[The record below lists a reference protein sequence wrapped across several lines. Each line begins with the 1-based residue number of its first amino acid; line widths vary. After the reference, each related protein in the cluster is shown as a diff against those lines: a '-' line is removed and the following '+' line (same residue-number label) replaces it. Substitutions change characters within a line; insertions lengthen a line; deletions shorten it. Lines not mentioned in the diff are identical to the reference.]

1 MGIET
6 VEKEKDKEGEVI
18 YYHVK
23 GKGNTFCY
31 PRHKF
36 GLRYLLLGKNHDY
49 LWSAGKNSK

>member
-31 PRHKF
+31 PSHKF
-36 GLRYLLLGKNHDY
+36 GLRYLLLGKR
-49 LWSAGKNSK
+49 S